1 MSEALELAPGF
12 VMTPI
17 ADSPARTAPPD
28 ETGRTFGELS
38 PREQLDLLARL
49 SDRSSYWRDVLTE
62 ALAESDG
69 VPTLVSLALDPDAS
83 PVRVV
88 NFLRKL
94 LSEYALRVAD
104 VRGDELTELAE

>member
-1 MSEALELAPGF
+1 
-12 VMTPI
+12 
-17 ADSPARTAPPD
+17 
-28 ETGRTFGELS
+28 
-38 PREQLDLLARL
+38 
-49 SDRSSYWRDVLTE
+49 
-62 ALAESDG
+62 